1 MIFSFAKLI
10 EFYKTGTPNDDDK
23 IIAFMKQSDVPSIL
37 SNTTLWGS
45 DLRYLTEAVERAL

>member
-1 MIFSFAKLI
+1 MPKLI